1 MTVGEDEEGSVA
13 PKASRM
19 RNSDAVL
26 SLVGGIIHG
35 DSEYWEILHIKQHGI
50 GFLPFLQTCTRSFKY
65 NLKLCHDRAACP
77 TVFLRSEADLKL
89 KLAQNEFIYSARA
102 MNSMRELAT
111 ES

>member
-1 MTVGEDEEGSVA
+1 MTVGEDAEGSVA
-13 PKASRM
+13 SKASLI
-19 RNSDAVL
+19 RNSDGLL
-26 SLVGGIIHG
+26 SLVGEIIHG
-35 DSEYWEILHIKQHGI
+35 DSEYWVYAKQHDK
-50 GFLPFLQTCTRSFKY
+50 GFLFPLRTCTRSFKY